1 VTPQAQRTFSIANVS
16 RRVAAGSALVLVLV
30 LVLGVSMRGT
40 ESTVPQRGHGPS
52 FPAIES
58 GTLRL
63 APHPQET
70 SIMATPA
77 G

>member
-16 RRVAAGSALVLVLV
+16 RRVAAGSVLVLV
-30 LVLGVSMRGT
+30 LVLGVSRRGT
-40 ESTVPQRGHGPS
+40 ASTVPQRGHGPS